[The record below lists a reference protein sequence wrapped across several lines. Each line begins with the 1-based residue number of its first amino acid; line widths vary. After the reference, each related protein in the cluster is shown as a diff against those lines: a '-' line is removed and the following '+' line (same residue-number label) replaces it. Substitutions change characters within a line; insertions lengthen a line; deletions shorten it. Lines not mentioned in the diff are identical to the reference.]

1 MSAVV
6 QAFAEDEGPAR
17 RLAEALDVE
26 LGLVELHEFP
36 DGETLPTVPGAAPT
50 VIVYRSLD
58 RPNAKLVPLL
68 QACDAWRRGGAERLV
83 LVAPYLC
90 YLRQDA
96 VFAPGQPLSRD
107 VILPLL
113 GARFDRVVTVDPHL
127 HRTDDL
133 AAVMGVPVTTL
144 SAGLVLAAALGG
156 GGDPVVIGPDS
167 ESEPWTRVVA
177 DALAAPS
184 LTLSKVRTGDREV
197 AVSLPDPGRVRG
209 RRAILVDD
217 ICSSGG
223 TLELAAR
230 HLREA
235 GAASV
240 EVAVTH
246 ALFDAAAETRLQLAG
261 VRRILS
267 TDSCPHPTNAAP
279 LAPLLASAL
288 REP

>member
-6 QAFAEDEGPAR
+6 QAFGGDEGPAR
-17 RLAEALDVE
+17 RLAEALGLE
-26 LGLVELHEFP
+26 LGLIDLHEFP

-68 QACDAWRRGGAERLV
+68 QACDAWRRGGAARLV

-133 AAVMGVPVTTL
+133 SAVMGVAVTALT
-144 SAGLVLAAALGG
+144 AGEVLAAALGD
-156 GGDPVVIGPDS
+156 GDDAVVIGPDS

-177 DALAAPS
+177 AALGAPS
-184 LTLSKVRTGDREV
+184 LTLSKRRTGDREV
-197 AVSLPDPGRVRG
+197 AVSLPDPEMVRG

-217 ICSSGG
+217 ICSSGA

-230 HLREA
+230 HLRAA
-235 GAASV
+235 GAAAV
-240 EVAVTH
+240 DVAVTH
-246 ALFDAAAETRLQLAG
+246 ALFDAAAEARLRVAG

-279 LAPLLASAL
+279 LARLLASAL